1 MERLSASQTSS
12 LAPEKSARLCLNEG
26 AVGVVK
32 PIIRPSR
39 DPCLTPVASYSPP
52 HAEGRTSADRQLQDG
67 AGLRGGSLFLL
78 IYFGPCSV
86 TCTIAP
92 SVQLCSTAG
101 FSQPAV
107 TGTFS
112 GNSGCVM
119 AEHWGYI
126 TAMAAAC
133 PRTAEGESGWCC
145 SSSECQIHTR
155 CPSTDKRRAV
165 SRIPACHGRRHP
177 AKCAARAG

>member
-1 MERLSASQTSS
+1 MERLSASRTSS
-12 LAPEKSARLCLNEG
+12 LAPEEFARLCLNEG

-52 HAEGRTSADRQLQDG
+52 HAEGRTSTDRQLQDG
-67 AGLRGGSLFLL
+67 AGL
-78 IYFGPCSV
+78 YYV
-86 TCTIAP
+86 A
-92 SVQLCSTAG
+92 QQD

-126 TAMAAAC
+126 TATAAARVPVPLRGSRAGAALHLNARSTHAAGPQTSAALC
-133 PRTAEGESGWCC
+133 PQSQRATAI
-145 SSSECQIHTR
+145 QQ
-155 CPSTDKRRAV
+155 
-165 SRIPACHGRRHP
+165 
-177 AKCAARAG
+177 CAARAG